1 MKPNIDDYEFDTD
14 YVVACECYGIQ
25 LEYEEEA
32 KMAEQEAIQNEIEE
46 IRKEIK
52 EFADRD
58 QYSVNNPYVKSLYN
72 RLRELEGREQIKEE
86 DYEPQFIDGSDVPI
100 GGYYE

>member
-1 MKPNIDDYEFDTD
+1 MSSTQK
-14 YVVACECYGIQ
+14 
-25 LEYEEEA
+25 
-32 KMAEQEAIQNEIEE
+32 EIEE

-72 RLRELEGREQIKEE
+72 RLRELEGREPIEEE
-86 DYEPQFIDGSDVPI
+86 DYEPQFIGGSDVPI
-100 GGYYE
+100 GGEYE